1 MVGRRAENA
10 SLLVNGLLLFGALY
24 MLAGHSS
31 KQHSSLETSLQSHRA
46 LTPSAPLTRL
56 HADCS
61 SRNLAAFSK
70 RRSVDVLLKED
81 IKGTGKKGEIVGVK
95 PGYYRNYLAPHG
107 IATQPTAEFLE
118 ELRVEEERKVAAAKA
133 LKEQA
138 MKLRD
143 GLQILSFTIRVKA
156 NDDGT
161 LFGGVRPQDIAE
173 AVKAQTGTE
182 LDPKTIELPADMNSL
197 GTYNVF
203 ANLHPEVKAT
213 FPVSVQKGK

>member
-24 MLAGHSS
+24 MIAGHYS
-31 KQHSSLETSLQSHRA
+31 KQYSPLETSLQARRV

-56 HADCS
+56 HSDC

-118 ELRVEEERKVAAAKA
+118 ELRIEEERKVAAAKA
-133 LKEQA
+133 LKDQA
-138 MKLRD
+138 IKLRD

-161 LFGGVRPQDIAE
+161 LFGGVRPQDIAD

-182 LDPKTIELPADMNSL
+182 LDAKMIELPAEMDSL
-197 GTYNVF
+197 GTYTVF
-203 ANLHPEVKAT
+203 ANLHPEVKAS